1 MAARKILVADE
12 DNDTRVILRTVLERN
27 RYVVIEATTADA
39 AFESAQQHTFDLI
52 ILNYPMRDKSGDT
65 LVRRFRA
72 SPGTQRVPILNI
84 TSRVVPQFLME
95 AAAEGVD
102 LTLPKPLDVESLL
115 IVVSDMTRAVLA

>member
-27 RYVVIEATTADA
+27 RYVVIEANTAES

-65 LVRRFRA
+65 LVHRIRTSA
-72 SPGTQRVPILNI
+72 GTRQVPILNI

-95 AAAEGVD
+95 ATAEGVD

-115 IVVSDMTRAVLA
+115 IVVSDMTRAVPA